1 MVTEAKSALRYLSE
15 VERAAVQDFLSR
27 VYATHRGQVQR
38 AMLFG
43 SKARGEA
50 TADSDIDVLL
60 IVADE
65 TWQLRD
71 EICGISADV
80 SLKHDVLLDAR
91 VIGEARWEYMS
102 EIRAGLY
109 QNISNEA
116 IPLAL

>member
-1 MVTEAKSALRYLSE
+1 MVTETKSALKQLSE
-15 VERAAVQDFLSR
+15 TERIAVLDFLTR
-27 VYATHRGQVQR
+27 VQSIHHGELQR

-50 TADSDIDVLL
+50 TTDSDIDLLL

-71 EICGISADV
+71 EICNISADV

-91 VIGEARWEYMS
+91 VIGEKRWQHMS
-102 EIRAGLY
+102 EIQAGLY
-109 QNISNEA
+109 QNISSEA
-116 IPLAL
+116 IPLAI